1 MSEVSFIDMQGS
13 FFFKKVQTNDYDGI
27 DVFITREGN
36 IDHGPERNID
46 HGPERHIDHG
56 WERNIDHGPER
67 HIDHGPERRVRASGP
82 KLRPRMLQNPRLYQ
96 GDILGP
102 LPEVTHLI
110 SILIDNLAGSG
121 VIGGSDDTS
130 VASSNHHFRH
140 RLRGIDWFLWP
151 RGVIP
156 FVLDFNAS
164 KSHPSFRSSI
174 IHS

>member
-1 MSEVSFIDMQGS
+1 MFHLLVSNHRPTNSFCFIFTLCVLMSEVSFIDMQRS
-13 FFFKKVQTNDYDGI
+13 FFFKKVQTNDHDGI

-36 IDHGPERNID
+36 IDHGLERN
-46 HGPERHIDHG
+46 
-56 WERNIDHGPER
+56 
-67 HIDHGPERRVRASGP
+67 VRP

-110 SILIDNLAGSG
+110 SVLIDNLAASG

-174 IHS
+174 IYF

>member
-1 MSEVSFIDMQGS
+1 MFHSLVSNHPPTNSLCFIFVLCVLMTEVSFIDMQGS
-13 FFFKKVQTNDYDGI
+13 FFFKKVRTNDYDGI

-36 IDHGPERNID
+36 IDHGS
-46 HGPERHIDHG
+46 
-56 WERNIDHGPER
+56 
-67 HIDHGPERRVRASGP
+67 ERRVRASRP
-82 KLRPRMLQNPRLYQ
+82 KLRPRMLQNPRLYE

-110 SILIDNLAGSG
+110 SVLIDNLAASG

-164 KSHPSFRSSI
+164 KSHPSFRSSF